1 MKVNKCFNIYIKK
14 QNMNLTLNIYF
25 IHFDKFAKI
34 RYYFFCWDG
43 RPTLFRIT
51 HDGTNR
57 WGGGVT
63 PSTQQN

>member
-1 MKVNKCFNIYIKK
+1 
-14 QNMNLTLNIYF
+14 MNLTLNIYF
-25 IHFDKFAKI
+25 IYFDKFAKI